1 MPRNYGLLITLT
13 LVSAKRVDQWDRTE
27 DSLYKQLSEGAWQKA
42 VSDLDADGVREHLLQ
57 WKEGKLPAG
66 FHSIVDILHR
76 AGVDG
81 AALLFLRQSQ
91 QKGRGVADFRDLVHQ
106 ESIVAQKRTS
116 GEHNST
122 AAQEP
127 STTALWRF
135 LFLLETYP
143 DQEWLHS
150 QFTLRYLPKEE
161 RYVQWPPFVLSLQS
175 GTYDGTGIVGWYR
188 VRGVSITPKKS
199 FFGAMSV
206 IF

>member
-13 LVSAKRVDQWDRTE
+13 LASAKRVDQWDRTE

-106 ESIVAQKRTS
+106 ESLVAEYS
-116 GEHNST
+116 IST
-122 AAQEP
+122 AEP

-135 LFLLETYP
+135 LFLLETFP
-143 DQEWLHS
+143 DQGWLRSKQSIFMFRRH
-150 QFTLRYLPKEE
+150 LPSYETAK
-161 RYVQWPPFVLSLQS
+161 RQAS
-175 GTYDGTGIVGWYR
+175 GDDQLKASAVKF
-188 VRGVSITPKKS
+188 SAK
-199 FFGAMSV
+199 AC
-206 IF
+206 

>member
-13 LVSAKRVDQWDRTE
+13 LVSAKRLDQWDRTE

-91 QKGRGVADFRDLVHQ
+91 QKGRGVADFRDLVQQ
-106 ESIVAQKRTS
+106 ESLVADK
-116 GEHNST
+116 ST
-122 AAQEP
+122 AEP
-127 STTALWRF
+127 SKYQASRTNGNEIYNTKQQPRSTGF
-135 LFLLETYP
+135 DKNRPPKCSLFYRARLERSFEHRLL
-143 DQEWLHS
+143 HAA
-150 QFTLRYLPKEE
+150 
-161 RYVQWPPFVLSLQS
+161 PPMF
-175 GTYDGTGIVGWYR
+175 
-188 VRGVSITPKKS
+188 RGSTV
-199 FFGAMSV
+199 
-206 IF
+206 

>member
-27 DSLYKQLSEGAWQKA
+27 DRLYKGLSEGAWHDA

-57 WKEGKLPAG
+57 WKEGKLPEG

-91 QKGRGVADFRDLVHQ
+91 LKGRGVADFRDLVHQ
-106 ESIVAQKRTS
+106 ESLVADK
-116 GEHNST
+116 ST
-122 AAQEP
+122 AEP

-175 GTYDGTGIVGWYR
+175 GICDGTGVVNWYR
-188 VRGVSITPKKS
+188 VRGVGISQKK
-199 FFGAMSV
+199 FFRRDV
-206 IF
+206 RNFQ